1 MVGECG
7 RVSIEVWITVVG
19 AGTLFH
25 APAGIKDCKQGGQ
38 WRSRSPGLVHHPLQG
53 VCEPG
58 AEFPC
63 HTQLTIFSLREQGT
77 MDLQGI
83 ANFMALNFVTQSIKI
98 SLFLKEGGGCKK
110 EGKDFENVGKMKR
123 EPLSKVMF
131 MSSCLLCSNILFALF
146 SPDVAVLLPY
156 DVLIHN
162 KQLPKYLLAAK
173 AEQQTLSVYLC
184 I

>member
-1 MVGECG
+1 MQEGL
-7 RVSIEVWITVVG
+7 R
-19 AGTLFH
+19 APPGT
-25 APAGIKDCKQGGQ
+25 GGSGKALG
-38 WRSRSPGLVHHPLQG
+38 WCPILCRGMRYSRASRPSFLYG
-53 VCEPG
+53 
-58 AEFPC
+58 
-63 HTQLTIFSLREQGT
+63 SREQWT
-77 MDLQGI
+77 LQGI
-83 ANFMALNFVTQSIKI
+83 ANIRALNLVPRSTKI
-98 SLFLKEGGGCKK
+98 SLFLKEGGGGWKR
-110 EGKDFENVGKMKR
+110 EGKDLENVGKMKR

-131 MSSCLLCSNILFALF
+131 MSSRLLSSNIPFALF